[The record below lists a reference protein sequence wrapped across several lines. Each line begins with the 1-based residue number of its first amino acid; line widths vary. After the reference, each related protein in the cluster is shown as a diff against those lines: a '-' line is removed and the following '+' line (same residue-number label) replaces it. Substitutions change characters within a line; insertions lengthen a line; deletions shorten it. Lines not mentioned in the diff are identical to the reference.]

1 MIRMNWWSCAHRC
14 SGLARPVLAF
24 ALLAAGNVYAQSPP
38 GAGQVVTPG
47 SSIQQPG
54 DIGVRAHTNIE
65 IFIPNREPNDVQAPP
80 SGTGSGPAGSRAT
93 QVPST
98 RAVTSS
104 TLQQ

>member
-1 MIRMNWWSCAHRC
+1 MKAGNWWNYARRC

-24 ALLAAGNVYAQSPP
+24 ALLAVGNVYAQSPP

-65 IFIPNREPNDVQAPP
+65 IFIPNQGATGRQVSP
-80 SGTGSGPAGSRAT
+80 GSGGPGASSPRPTQPASNEGTAHSVA
-93 QVPST
+93 PH
-98 RAVTSS
+98 
-104 TLQQ
+104 